1 MTSGVIDPDAV
12 PRHAVPMTAYA
23 IANLHP
29 SADLHDEVLTYMERI
44 QSTLDPFGGRFLVHG
59 TPAREVREGSWPGG
73 LVIVGFPA
81 YEDARA
87 WYDSEAYQALLPLRT
102 RHMPGDLLLID
113 GVPEGYETAATAGR
127 LRAAVN

>member
-1 MTSGVIDPDAV
+1 
-12 PRHAVPMTAYA
+12 MTAYA